1 MVQKEFH
8 ITNPTGLHTR
18 PGNDF
23 VKAAKQFGCDITL
36 TKGDKNVDAKSLLK
50 IMKIDIVQGDTVTVS
65 CSGPDEAEA
74 LAALG
79 SYLESLKE

>member
-23 VKAAKQFGCDITL
+23 VKTAKQFSCDITL
-36 TKGDKNVDAKSLLK
+36 TKGEKIVDAKSLLK
-50 IMKIDIVQGDTVTVS
+50 IMKQDIVQGNNVIIS

-74 LAALG
+74 MTALG

>member
-23 VKAAKQFGCDITL
+23 VKTAKQFGCEITL
-36 TKGDKNVDAKSLLK
+36 TKGEKTVDAKSLLK
-50 IMKIDIVQGDTVTVS
+50 IMKQDIVRGDTVTVS
-65 CSGPDEAEA
+65 CSGSGEEEA
-74 LAALG
+74 LAVLG
-79 SYLESLKE
+79 SFLESLKE

>member
-1 MVQKEFH
+1 MIQKEFR

-23 VKAAKQFGCDITL
+23 IKAAKQYSCDISI
-36 TKGDKNVDAKSLLK
+36 TKGEKTIDGKSLLK
-50 IMKIDIVQGDTVTVS
+50 LMKLNVINGDTIS
-65 CSGPDEAEA
+65 IGCSGHDEEEA

-79 SYLESLKE
+79 DYLSSLKE